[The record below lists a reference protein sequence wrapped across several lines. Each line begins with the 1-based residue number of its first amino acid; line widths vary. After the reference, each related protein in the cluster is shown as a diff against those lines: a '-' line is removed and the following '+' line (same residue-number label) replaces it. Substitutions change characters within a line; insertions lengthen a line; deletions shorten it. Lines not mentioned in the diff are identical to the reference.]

1 MRKQRG
7 IQTQGRVDVIFRRA
21 SFFSPS
27 PSANLVGVEEGHLVV
42 VMVPFFV
49 GSIRASH
56 AETKCQMNRRYKT
69 MDIVLPELAQ
79 AVYADRVRDAQKL
92 HGFSGSPG
100 NGRLSSVLRS
110 LLSRF
115 A

>member
-1 MRKQRG
+1 
-7 IQTQGRVDVIFRRA
+7 
-21 SFFSPS
+21 
-27 PSANLVGVEEGHLVV
+27 
-42 VMVPFFV
+42 
-49 GSIRASH
+49 
-56 AETKCQMNRRYKT
+56 